1 MTILLPLQYAN
12 DIFCCS
18 HDVLIFL
25 TGQEEI
31 ETCAHQIRILSKD
44 PDVQGPPV
52 RVCTLY
58 ASQPGMQQMAVFNPA
73 PQGTR
78 KVVISTNIAETSVT
92 ISGIKYVIDS
102 GMVKARSF
110 HPSTGLEMLKV
121 QRISREQADQRTG
134 RAGRESEGTCFRL
147 YTRSQ
152 FELMKKTT
160 IPEIQ
165 KCNLNS
171 VALQLLA
178 LGIHMKNF
186 DFLDKPPQDCVD
198 AAFEQLKLLGAI
210 DDVGSI
216 NLTSFGKKLA
226 KFPLDPRFGKVLL
239 MGGKFLLGSVTGNRM
254 FLMHYIFFRT
264 IQLS

>member
-1 MTILLPLQYAN
+1 
-12 DIFCCS
+12 
-18 HDVLIFL
+18 
-25 TGQEEI
+25 
-31 ETCAHQIRILSKD
+31 
-44 PDVQGPPV
+44 
-52 RVCTLY
+52 
-58 ASQPGMQQMAVFNPA
+58 MQQMAVFNPA

-239 MGGKFLLGSVTGNRM
+239 MGGKFFNDALGMFIDFSFQNNTVALKRLL
-254 FLMHYIFFRT
+254 
-264 IQLS
+264 